1 MQRGNMKNNR
11 KAYRIYM
18 ALSPECRKILS
29 YDYEIEKV
37 DNTEN
42 KKWNNRFLWNFWNW
56 LWMTKFKHAPQDKT
70 MELVKKIENFNAR
83 CMKVKAMGITPK
95 EIKKLEISRTKH

>member
-1 MQRGNMKNNR
+1 MKNNKR
-11 KAYRIYM
+11 AYRIYM

-42 KKWNNRFLWNFWNW
+42 KKWNNRFLWNFWNS
-56 LWMTKFKHAPQDKT
+56 DKI
-70 MELVKKIENFNAR
+70 V
-83 CMKVKAMGITPK
+83 
-95 EIKKLEISRTKH
+95 